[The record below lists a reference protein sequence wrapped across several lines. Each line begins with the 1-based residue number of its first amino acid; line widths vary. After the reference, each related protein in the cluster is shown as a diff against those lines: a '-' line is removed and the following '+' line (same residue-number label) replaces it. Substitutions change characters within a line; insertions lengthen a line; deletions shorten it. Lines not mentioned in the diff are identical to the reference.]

1 MTETNIE
8 RKARKSIII
17 YSALGIFL
25 IGTIV
30 FLVSIIP
37 LYSRLKG
44 GVQSNLVH
52 AAKVRSMAVDEYI
65 LRAKDITL
73 QVTSRTLMRKKLEAY
88 NRGEITLE
96 ELIELTKDKLSDAM
110 KLSEDVAGI
119 SRISTKGKLLLE
131 VGLPLPERDL
141 WPIPPENSREV
152 TVYGPISMGGETYI
166 LVAAHIFGER
176 ATKAGTDI
184 VIFKTDRLWLILHD
198 RTGLGETGE
207 VVLGVSKYG
216 QTQLFSPMGEEK
228 GFIIKSAM
236 ENSFQKKSGIMT
248 SEDSYDKRVIIA
260 YCPVQGAKWGIA
272 VKMDAAELYSPI
284 NRQVILIFGIIAV
297 LILAGTL
304 GTVLLLRP
312 LTDALHRE
320 LTDRRLAENAL
331 RESSELLEKVFS
343 NTHLMIAY
351 MDAAFNF
358 IRVNRAYAEA
368 DGREPEFF
376 AGRNHFELYPNEEN
390 RQIFQN
396 VVDTGEPCFA
406 YEKPFEYAKHP
417 ERGVTY
423 WDWSLQPVKE
433 AGGKVTGLVFTLL
446 NVTER
451 RRMEDALRKSE
462 EQLYHARKMDAMGR
476 FAGGI
481 THDFNNILTA
491 IIGYGSMVQMK
502 LKEDDPVMNY
512 VKQILASSEKAA
524 NLTKSLLAFSRKQ
537 IISPKPVNL
546 NEIIKGIEK
555 LFRRLI
561 GEDIGLRIIP
571 ADVDL
576 TVMADIGQIEQ
587 VLMNLATNARDAM
600 PDGGHLT
607 METSVVEIGEEYLR
621 RGLFERK
628 GRYALLT
635 VTDTGIGMDEKTR
648 ERIFEPFFTTKEVG
662 KGTGL
667 GLAIVDGI
675 INQHNGYI
683 NVYSEPGR
691 GTTFKMYLPLI
702 EGEIKEIQQDVIP
715 AIKGGTET
723 LLLAE
728 DDTDVRSLIK
738 DILESYGYKVIDAA
752 DGEDALRLFHK
763 NREDIRMAILDV
775 VMPRKNGREVYEEIK
790 RIVPD
795 IKVLFMSGYT
805 ADIISEKGI
814 LKAGLDFISK
824 PVSPKDLLKLVREI
838 LDR

>member
-65 LRAKDITL
+65 SRAKDITL
-73 QVTSRTLMRKKLEAY
+73 QVTSRTLIRKKLEAY
-88 NRGEITLE
+88 NRGEITPE
-96 ELIELTKDKLSDAM
+96 ELIEFTKDKLADAM
-110 KLSEDVAGI
+110 KLSEEVAGI
-119 SRISTKGKLLLE
+119 SRISTKGKLLVE

-228 GFIIKSAM
+228 GSIIKSAM

-272 VKMDAAELYSPI
+272 VK
-284 NRQVILIFGIIAV
+284 
-297 LILAGTL
+297 
-304 GTVLLLRP
+304 
-312 LTDALHRE
+312 
-320 LTDRRLAENAL
+320 
-331 RESSELLEKVFS
+331 
-343 NTHLMIAY
+343 

-406 YEKPFEYAKHP
+406 YEKPFEYAEHP

-462 EQLYHARKMDAMGR
+462 EQLRHAQKMEAMGR

-491 IIGYGSMVQMK
+491 IIGYGSLVQMK

-546 NEIIKGIEK
+546 NEIIKGMEK

-587 VLMNLATNARDAM
+587 VMMNLATNARDAM

-667 GLAIVDGI
+667 GLAIVYGI
-675 INQHNGYI
+675 IKQHNGYI

-691 GTTFKMYLPLI
+691 GTTFRMYLPLI

-775 VMPRKNGREVYEEIK
+775 VMPKKNGREVYEEIK

>member
-451 RRMEDALRKSE
+451 RRMED
-462 EQLYHARKMDAMGR
+462 
-476 FAGGI
+476 
-481 THDFNNILTA
+481 
-491 IIGYGSMVQMK
+491 
-502 LKEDDPVMNY
+502 
-512 VKQILASSEKAA
+512 
-524 NLTKSLLAFSRKQ
+524 
-537 IISPKPVNL
+537 
-546 NEIIKGIEK
+546 
-555 LFRRLI
+555 
-561 GEDIGLRIIP
+561 
-571 ADVDL
+571 
-576 TVMADIGQIEQ
+576 
-587 VLMNLATNARDAM
+587 
-600 PDGGHLT
+600 
-607 METSVVEIGEEYLR
+607 
-621 RGLFERK
+621 
-628 GRYALLT
+628 
-635 VTDTGIGMDEKTR
+635 
-648 ERIFEPFFTTKEVG
+648 
-662 KGTGL
+662 
-667 GLAIVDGI
+667 
-675 INQHNGYI
+675 
-683 NVYSEPGR
+683 
-691 GTTFKMYLPLI
+691 
-702 EGEIKEIQQDVIP
+702 
-715 AIKGGTET
+715 
-723 LLLAE
+723 
-728 DDTDVRSLIK
+728 
-738 DILESYGYKVIDAA
+738 
-752 DGEDALRLFHK
+752 
-763 NREDIRMAILDV
+763 
-775 VMPRKNGREVYEEIK
+775 
-790 RIVPD
+790 
-795 IKVLFMSGYT
+795 
-805 ADIISEKGI
+805 
-814 LKAGLDFISK
+814 
-824 PVSPKDLLKLVREI
+824 
-838 LDR
+838 

>member
-17 YSALGIFL
+17 YSVLGIFL

-65 LRAKDITL
+65 SRAKDITL
-73 QVTSRTLMRKKLEAY
+73 QVTSRTLIRKKLEAY
-88 NRGEITLE
+88 NRGEITPE
-96 ELIELTKDKLSDAM
+96 ELIEFTKDKLSDAM
-110 KLSEDVAGI
+110 KLSEEVAGI
-119 SRISTKGKLLLE
+119 SRISTKGKLLVE

-141 WPIPPENSREV
+141 WPIPSENSREV

-176 ATKAGTDI
+176 AT
-184 VIFKTDRLWLILHD
+184 
-198 RTGLGETGE
+198 
-207 VVLGVSKYG
+207 
-216 QTQLFSPMGEEK
+216 
-228 GFIIKSAM
+228 
-236 ENSFQKKSGIMT
+236 
-248 SEDSYDKRVIIA
+248 
-260 YCPVQGAKWGIA
+260 
-272 VKMDAAELYSPI
+272 
-284 NRQVILIFGIIAV
+284 
-297 LILAGTL
+297 
-304 GTVLLLRP
+304 
-312 LTDALHRE
+312 
-320 LTDRRLAENAL
+320 
-331 RESSELLEKVFS
+331 
-343 NTHLMIAY
+343 
-351 MDAAFNF
+351 
-358 IRVNRAYAEA
+358 

-406 YEKPFEYAKHP
+406 YEKPFEYAEHP

-462 EQLYHARKMDAMGR
+462 EQLRHAQKMEAMGR

-491 IIGYGSMVQMK
+491 IIGYGSLVQMK

-546 NEIIKGIEK
+546 NEIIKGMEK

-587 VLMNLATNARDAM
+587 VMMNLATNARDAM

-667 GLAIVDGI
+667 GLAIVYGI
-675 INQHNGYI
+675 IKQHNGYI

-691 GTTFKMYLPLI
+691 GTTFRMYLPLI

-775 VMPRKNGREVYEEIK
+775 VMPKKNGREVYEEIK

>member
-1 MTETNIE
+1 M
-8 RKARKSIII
+8 
-17 YSALGIFL
+17 
-25 IGTIV
+25 
-30 FLVSIIP
+30 
-37 LYSRLKG
+37 
-44 GVQSNLVH
+44 
-52 AAKVRSMAVDEYI
+52 
-65 LRAKDITL
+65 
-73 QVTSRTLMRKKLEAY
+73 QVTSRTLIRKKLEAY
-88 NRGEITLE
+88 NRGEITPE
-96 ELIELTKDKLSDAM
+96 ELIEFTKDKLADAM
-110 KLSEDVAGI
+110 KLSEEVAGI
-119 SRISTKGKLLLE
+119 SRISTKGKLLVE

-184 VIFKTDRLWLILHD
+184 VIFKTDRLWLILHN

-228 GFIIKSAM
+228 GSIIKSAM

-312 LTDALHRE
+312 LTGALQNE
-320 LTDRRLAENAL
+320 LIERRRAEDAL
-331 RESSELLEKVFS
+331 RESIEL
-343 NTHLMIAY
+343 
-351 MDAAFNF
+351 
-358 IRVNRAYAEA
+358 
-368 DGREPEFF
+368 
-376 AGRNHFELYPNEEN
+376 
-390 RQIFQN
+390 
-396 VVDTGEPCFA
+396 
-406 YEKPFEYAKHP
+406 
-417 ERGVTY
+417 
-423 WDWSLQPVKE
+423 
-433 AGGKVTGLVFTLL
+433 
-446 NVTER
+446 
-451 RRMEDALRKSE
+451 LRKSE
-462 EQLYHARKMDAMGR
+462 EQLRHAQKMEAMGR

-491 IIGYGSMVQMK
+491 IIGYGSLVQMK

-546 NEIIKGIEK
+546 NEIIKGMEK

-561 GEDIGLRIIP
+561 GEDIELRIIP

-667 GLAIVDGI
+667 GLAIVYGI
-675 INQHNGYI
+675 IKQHNGYI

-775 VMPRKNGREVYEEIK
+775 VMPKKNGREVYEEIK